1 MNILLYYV
9 IILIREYKFIFTR
22 YRGNSGTPIPI
33 FLSAGAYCE
42 CARSLETLHIRCVLG
57 EKLLIS
63 ACFLS
68 GTVV

>member
-9 IILIREYKFIFTR
+9 IILIREYKFILSATEE
-22 YRGNSGTPIPI
+22 TPAPPIPI
-33 FLSAGAYCE
+33 FLPAGAYCE
-42 CARSLETLHIRCVLG
+42 CARSLEALHIRCVLG

>member
-9 IILIREYKFIFTR
+9 IILIREYKFILPATEETPA
-22 YRGNSGTPIPI
+22 TPIPI
-33 FLSAGAYCE
+33 FLPAGAYCE

-57 EKLLIS
+57 ENLLIS

>member
-33 FLSAGAYCE
+33 FLPAGAYCE
-42 CARSLETLHIRCVLG
+42 CARSLRLCTFAAFWVKNC
-57 EKLLIS
+57 
-63 ACFLS
+63 
-68 GTVV
+68 